1 MQIFCDA
8 MNVGARRGSEKA
20 LRLRIRELEAQRMFL
35 DYYQLREQPFG
46 PVSDPAYLYPSR
58 TYCEAL
64 ELFGES
70 LLSERGNLAL
80 IAESGMGKTT
90 LLYQVLVGLRE
101 SGRTTF
107 LFQKHCSAHEI
118 LQFLLNELGIDSAGM
133 GLEAMHAKLNE
144 NWFAEMLAG
153 KRFVLLFD
161 DAEELNDVVLK
172 TLRQISRYETSNSK
186 LLQIVLCGQPQLLET
201 LGRADLAQLRKRIVE
216 VKHLEA
222 LSVVETHGYV
232 QKRMTAAGHRGKS
245 RFEPEAL
252 ALIAERGQGIPRDIN
267 KICSRALLEAYA
279 RGLYTVTEDIVEKA
293 ERNLAAMAA
302 AGGPTDTHAE
312 EIEGVSADLQWIGK
326 EAKQFSLPGS
336 GVWVATILGVLLS
349 GGLALPHGML
359 RGMTQIMRGQQAVLA
374 SPEQREEAPQQPA
387 NPVRP
392 VINALA
398 QPAISTKRSLNADT
412 APSDVAEALPE
423 ARYDEGGQ
431 LSLTRELGLKIN
443 RIVIDPG
450 HGGSDTGA
458 KGPHG
463 LLEKDLCLDV
473 ALRLGQMIEESIHGA
488 EVVYTRKDDSYVPL
502 EERTAIANGAG
513 ADLFISI
520 HANSSDSREVRGVE
534 TYYLSLAA
542 SREAKEL
549 AIRENALTQSSLHD
563 LPDLVQKITRNEKI
577 AESRLLALEIQDT
590 LAQRLQ
596 LVSRREKNRGVKQAP
611 FIVLAGANMPAVLSE
626 ISFVSN
632 ANDESLLQESGQRQR
647 IAEGLYR
654 GIAAYLDGLHGPSES
669 KQKLITENRGNA
681 LSGFERSS
689 SEVTRNPL

>member
-1 MQIFCDA
+1 L
-8 MNVGARRGSEKA
+8 EK
-20 LRLRIRELEAQRMFL
+20 
-35 DYYQLREQPFG
+35 
-46 PVSDPAYLYPSR
+46 
-58 TYCEAL
+58 
-64 ELFGES
+64 
-70 LLSERGNLAL
+70 
-80 IAESGMGKTT
+80 
-90 LLYQVLVGLRE
+90 
-101 SGRTTF
+101 
-107 LFQKHCSAHEI
+107 
-118 LQFLLNELGIDSAGM
+118 
-133 GLEAMHAKLNE
+133 
-144 NWFAEMLAG
+144 
-153 KRFVLLFD
+153 
-161 DAEELNDVVLK
+161 
-172 TLRQISRYETSNSK
+172 
-186 LLQIVLCGQPQLLET
+186 
-201 LGRADLAQLRKRIVE
+201 LGREDLAQLRKRIVK

-222 LSVVETHGYV
+222 LSAMETHGYV
-232 QKRMTAAGHRGKS
+232 RKRMTAAGHRGKS
-245 RFEPEAL
+245 LFEPGAL
-252 ALIAERGQGIPRDIN
+252 ALIAERSQGIPRDIN

-293 ERNLAAMAA
+293 ERNLAA
-302 AGGPTDTHAE
+302 AGGPTDTDAE
-312 EIEGVSADLQWIGK
+312 EIEGVSADLQWTGK

-336 GVWVATILGVLLS
+336 GVWVAAILGVLLS

-374 SPEQREEAPQQPA
+374 SPEQREEATQQPA
-387 NPVRP
+387 SPARP

-398 QPAISTKRSLNADT
+398 KPAISTKRSLNADT
-412 APSDVAEALPE
+412 PTGDVAEALPE
-423 ARYDEGGQ
+423 SRYGEGGQ

-488 EVVYTRKDDSYVPL
+488 EVVYTRRDDSYVPL

-534 TYYLSLAA
+534 TYYLSLAT

-590 LAQRLQ
+590 LTQRLQ

-632 ANDESLLQESGQRQR
+632 ANDESLLLESGQRQR

-654 GIAAYLDGLHGPSES
+654 GIAVYLDGLHGPSES
-669 KQKLITENRGNA
+669 KQKLITENRGKA

-689 SEVTRNPL
+689 SEGTRNPL

>member
-1 MQIFCDA
+1 
-8 MNVGARRGSEKA
+8 
-20 LRLRIRELEAQRMFL
+20 MFL

-46 PVSDPAYLYPSR
+46 PVSDPAHLYPSR
-58 TYCEAL
+58 THCEAL

-80 IAESGMGKTT
+80 IAEPGMGKTT

-101 SGRTTF
+101 SGRTAF
-107 LFQKHCSAHEI
+107 LFQKQCNAREV
-118 LQFLLNELGIDSAGM
+118 LQFLLNELGIDSAGI

-144 NWFAEMLAG
+144 IWFAEMLAG

-161 DAEELNDVVLK
+161 DAEGLNDGVLEA
-172 TLRQISRYETSNSK
+172 LRQISRYETSNSK
-186 LLQIVLCGQPQLLET
+186 LAQMVLCGQPGLLEK
-201 LGRADLAQLRKRIVE
+201 LEREELAQLRKRIVE
-216 VKHLEA
+216 VKHLEP
-222 LSVVETHGYV
+222 LSAMETPGYV
-232 QKRMTAAGHRGKS
+232 RKRMTAAGHRGES
-245 RFEPEAL
+245 LFEPEAL
-252 ALIAERGQGIPRDIN
+252 ALIAECSQGIPRDIN
-267 KICSRALLEAYA
+267 KICSRAMLEAYA
-279 RGLYTVTEDIVEKA
+279 RGLHTVTEDIVEKA

-302 AGGPTDTHAE
+302 GGPTGTEAE
-312 EIEGVSADLQWIGK
+312 EIEGVSSDLQWTDK

-336 GVWVATILGVLLS
+336 GVWVVAILGVLLS

-359 RGMTQIMRGQQAVLA
+359 RGMTRIMRGQQKVLA
-374 SPEQREEAPQQPA
+374 SSEQREQAPQLPA
-387 NPVRP
+387 NPAKP
-392 VINALA
+392 AINALA
-398 QPAISTKRSLNADT
+398 QPAILTKRSLNADT
-412 APSDVAEALPE
+412 ATGDVAEAVPQ
-423 ARYDEGGQ
+423 ARYDQGGQ

-450 HGGSDTGA
+450 HGGPDTGA

-463 LLEKDLCLDV
+463 LLEKELCLDV
-473 ALRLGQMIEESIHGA
+473 ALRLGQMIEESIPGA
-488 EVVYTRKDDSYVPL
+488 EVVYTRKDDSYVSL
-502 EERTAIANGAG
+502 EQRTEIANGAD

-534 TYYLSLAA
+534 TYYLSLAT

-577 AESRLLALEIQDT
+577 AESRLLAVEIQDT
-590 LAQRLQ
+590 LTQRLQ

-632 ANDESLLQESGQRQR
+632 ANDESLLLEGGQRQR

-654 GIAAYLDGLHGPSES
+654 GIAAYLDGLHRPPES
-669 KQKLITENRGNA
+669 KQKLVTENRGNA

-689 SEVTRNPL
+689 AEATRNPL